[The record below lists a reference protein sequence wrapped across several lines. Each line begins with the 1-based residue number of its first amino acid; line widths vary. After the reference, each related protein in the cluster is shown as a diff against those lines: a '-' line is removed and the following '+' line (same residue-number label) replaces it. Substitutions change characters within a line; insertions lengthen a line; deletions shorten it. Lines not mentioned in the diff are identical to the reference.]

1 MPRLI
6 INADDFGFTPDVNAG
21 IVHAHLSG
29 VLTSTTIMANGEA
42 FDNAARLAKE
52 TPTLDI
58 GAHLVLVQGHSV
70 LDGRPLPESVGK
82 LLSVLARR
90 KLEVYAELKAQ
101 IEKIQAAGL
110 RLSHL
115 DSHKHTHLVPG
126 VFRAVVKLASE
137 FGIPW
142 VRLPLD
148 STFRFAKLPCA
159 LGSRY
164 YRRFAQGKNVRMT
177 DHFLGFE
184 LTGSLTE
191 ETFARALNKIEED
204 GVTEFMCHPGYF
216 GVELKQA
223 RTRLKES
230 RLRELEALTSPRIR
244 EVICAKK
251 IELGPFDHSVTPT
264 QQSKLS

>member
-21 IVHAHLSG
+21 IVDAHLRG
-29 VLTSTTIMANGEA
+29 VLTSTTLMANGEA
-42 FDNAARLAKE
+42 FDDAVRLAKE

-70 LDGRPLPESVGK
+70 IDGRTLPETPVH
-82 LLSVLARR
+82 LLATLARR
-90 KLEVYAELKAQ
+90 KLDVYSECKAQ

-191 ETFARALNKIEED
+191 ETFARALNEIKD
-204 GVTEFMCHPGYF
+204 GVTEFMCHPGHL
-216 GVELKQA
+216 GAELKQA

-244 EVICAKK
+244 ELISAKK
-251 IELGPFDHSVTPT
+251 IELGPFDKPVTT
-264 QQSKLS
+264 TGRNKLS